1 MKRIFLVI
9 SIMASI
15 VGLQVGAGAEGV
27 EALREMCAPGSTL
40 VLEGPLTVSGV
51 VVCDCRSKN
60 MELNPN
66 ITYAKVDLSLS
77 DRTAY
82 IQSPDGSAGVR
93 LVFDDASANT
103 LHFADKVTLD
113 LAGCLLEHEVNP
125 DRVTV
130 RHLGSTSVLE
140 RLSGGICQ
148 RTDGFGHLYVR
159 HIDRYGNGVQR
170 WLLHRYL

>member
-60 MELNPN
+60 MP
-66 ITYAKVDLSLS
+66 
-77 DRTAY
+77 
-82 IQSPDGSAGVR
+82 
-93 LVFDDASANT
+93 
-103 LHFADKVTLD
+103 
-113 LAGCLLEHEVNP
+113 
-125 DRVTV
+125 
-130 RHLGSTSVLE
+130 
-140 RLSGGICQ
+140 
-148 RTDGFGHLYVR
+148 
-159 HIDRYGNGVQR
+159 R
-170 WLLHRYL
+170 WTFP